1 MKSTQASLDDAE
13 KAKLQ
18 RRILELEAKVEE
30 QKRALRSAYRAN
42 VAIQAAVDAA
52 EVNIFNWQEE
62 FRDE

>member
-18 RRILELEAKVEE
+18 RRIVELEAKVEE

-42 VAIQAAVDAA
+42 AAIQAAVDAA

-62 FRDE
+62 LRDE

>member
-18 RRILELEAKVEE
+18 RRIVELEAKVEE

-62 FRDE
+62 LRDE

>member
-62 FRDE
+62 LRDE